1 MLNKLFISFLV
12 LLSSVILVKAQDRQS
27 LAHFDGIQT
36 GRVIQLTFVIRAG
49 NRCDGVRILRSTND
63 RDFSEIGQLT
73 GVCGNSTTDE
83 TYSFTDISP
92 IKNSDNYYQLDLTNL
107 GTSDYIKIRFT
118 DFGDKGYVLNPNQV
132 KDKSILYFQNDCND
146 EFDFVLLDKR
156 GKKVKQIDNIRSNA
170 VEISKG
176 NLKGG
181 VYTFQLFLENKVK
194 FTGPLT
200 IQ

>member
-1 MLNKLFISFLV
+1 MFASFLF
-12 LLSSVILVKAQDRQS
+12 LFSSVVSVNAQDRQS

-36 GRVIQLTFVIRAG
+36 GKVIQLTFVIRAG

-63 RDFSEIGQLT
+63 RDFTEIGQLT
-73 GVCGNSTTDE
+73 GVCGNSATDE

-92 IKNSDNYYQLDLTNL
+92 VKNADNFYQLDLTNL

-118 DFGDKGYVLNPNQV
+118 DFGDKGYVLKPNPI

-146 EFDFVLLDKR
+146 EFDFVLLDKL
-156 GKKVKQIDNIRSNA
+156 GKKVKVINNIRSNA
-170 VEISKG
+170 IELSKG
-176 NLKGG
+176 KLKSGT
-181 VYTFQLFLENKVK
+181 YTFQLFLENKVK
-194 FTGPLT
+194 FTGLLT